1 MVDEH
6 DLMTAVDGVLRGA
19 GVDEWG
25 VARADSDWPFAPGL
39 PLAVSIVMR
48 HRAAA
53 LEGLVEEH
61 MSQAFYDDY
70 LRLVRSLH
78 AAGQQLVALLEA
90 RGYAAVPAGDE
101 LESSEAGFGVREPD
115 DWGATDVVSHKTAAT
130 QAGLGWIGK
139 TALFVSARYG
149 PAVRLTSV
157 YTDAPLVAG
166 RPVSESR
173 CGSCRACVDACQV
186 GAGRDVLWTAGM
198 ARDEL
203 YDEKACE
210 AVTWT
215 HIEWNGTCGT
225 CQAACPLSDPLPD

>member
-1 MVDEH
+1 MVNQRDIVATAD
-6 DLMTAVDGVLRGA
+6 DLLTAA

-25 VARADSDWPFAPGL
+25 VARVGGDWPFAPAL
-39 PLAVSIVMR
+39 PFAVSIVMR

-53 LEGLVEEH
+53 LTGLVEEH

-70 LRLVRSLH
+70 LHLVRSLH
-78 AAGQQLVALLEA
+78 AAGEGLVALLSE
-90 RGYAAVPAGDE
+90 RGYAAVLAGDE

-115 DWGATDVVSHKTAAT
+115 DWGDPGVVSHKIAAT

-139 TALFVSARYG
+139 TAVFVSARYG
-149 PAVRLTSV
+149 AAVRLTSV
-157 YTDAPLVAG
+157 YTDAPLIAG
-166 RPVSESR
+166 EPVLESR
-173 CGSCRACVDACQV
+173 CGSCHACVDACQV
-186 GAGRDVLWTAGM
+186 DAGRDVLWTAGM

-225 CQAACPLSDPLPD
+225 CQTACPLNDPLPG

>member
-1 MVDEH
+1 VDER
-6 DLMTAVDGVLRGA
+6 DITAAVDDLLTAA

-25 VARADSDWPFAPGL
+25 VARVAGEWPFAPSL
-39 PLAVSIVMR
+39 PSVVSIVMR
-48 HRAAA
+48 HRATP
-53 LEGLVEEH
+53 LDGLVEEH

-78 AAGQQLVALLEA
+78 AAGERLVAMLSD
-90 RGYAAVPAGDE
+90 RGYAAVMAGDE

-115 DWGATDVVSHKTAAT
+115 DWGDPGVVSHKLAAT

-139 TALFVSARYG
+139 TAVFVSARYG
-149 PAVRLTSV
+149 AAVRLTSV
-157 YTDAPLVAG
+157 YTDAPL
-166 RPVSESR
+166 PVGQPVLESR

-225 CQAACPLSDPLPD
+225 CQTACPLNDPLPG